1 MSIRFR
7 DILALILAAALLT
20 SCTNPFHPK
29 LRYGDD
35 LPVTNDTPIAV
46 LQTLEQSYKLKNI
59 KLFESCL
66 APDFRFELLSTEVNT
81 IGIDWN
87 NDGIK
92 DSWWG
97 YEQEVE
103 YHTNLFLEGSS
114 DGSYPPPDQILL
126 NLQIPPQEQWET
138 DPQVGHEEWVVIPCL
153 FDLQLIYTSTNSSL
167 SSNGVARFYLKPIN
181 NRWYIAIW
189 RDESFI

>member
-1 MSIRFR
+1 MM
-7 DILALILAAALLT
+7 AALLT

-29 LRYGDD
+29 LRYSDED
-35 LPVTNDTPIAV
+35 TIINDSPVAV
-46 LQTLEQSYKLKNI
+46 LQTLEQAYKLKNI
-59 KLFESCL
+59 KQFESCL

-97 YEQEVE
+97 YEQELE
-103 YHTNLFLEGSS
+103 YHINLFQEGSS

-138 DPQVGHEEWVVIPCL
+138 DPEVGHEEWVVIPCL
-153 FDLQLIYTSTNSSL
+153 FDLQLIYTSTSSSL
-167 SSNGVARFYLKPIN
+167 SSNGVARFYLRPIN
-181 NRWYIAIW
+181 NRWYIAVW